1 MAKLN
6 IGLIGAGRMGRV
18 FAQHIALSATR
29 VRFVAV
35 ADTFPGVA
43 AEVAAQFG
51 AERSYTNHLDLLEQN
66 DIQAVVIVTPTGTHV
81 DIVRDA
87 AAAGKQIFCEKPL
100 SLTVSGCD
108 EALAAVEKAK
118 VILQVGFMRRFDPA
132 YRAAKERILNG
143 EIGDP
148 VMIKSLGRD
157 PRRTSLEFARR
168 ANSGGILLDM
178 GIHDFDS
185 SRWLMGSEVHRVYS
199 EGGCLVFPELKE
211 VGDLDN
217 ACVNL
222 KFVNGA
228 LGNID
233 VSRNAVYGYD
243 IRTEVLGS
251 KGAIQIGRL
260 QHTPLLIL
268 TPNNVAHDTL
278 PYFTERYRDAYA
290 AELQHFISCALE
302 DRQPEVSGADARMA
316 TAIGVAATLSYD
328 EQRPVQLEEVL

>member
-18 FAQHIALSATR
+18 FARHIALSTTR
-29 VRFVAV
+29 VNFAAV

-43 AEVAAQFG
+43 VDVAAEFG
-51 AERSYTNHLDLLEQN
+51 AAQSYTNPLDLLEQK

-81 DIVRDA
+81 DVVKAA

-100 SLTVSGCD
+100 SLTVAGCD
-108 EALAAVEKAK
+108 EALAAVSQAG
-118 VILQVGFMRRFDPA
+118 VTLQVGFMRRFDPA
-132 YRAAKERILNG
+132 YRAAKKRILNG
-143 EIGDP
+143 DIGDP

-157 PRRTSLEFARR
+157 PHRTSLEFARR
-168 ANSGGILLDM
+168 DNSGGILLDM

-185 SRWLMGSEVHRVYS
+185 SRWLMGSEVERVYS
-199 EGGCLVFPELKE
+199 EGGCLVFPELNE

-217 ACVNL
+217 ACVNM
-222 KFVNGA
+222 KFANGA
-228 LGNID
+228 IGNID

-260 QHTPLLIL
+260 QYTPMLVL
-268 TPNNVAHDTL
+268 TPNAVTHDTL
-278 PYFTERYRDAYA
+278 PYFTERYGDAYA
-290 AELQHFISCALE
+290 AELQHFITCVLE
-302 DRQPEVSGADARMA
+302 DKQPEVSGADARMA

-328 EQRPVQLEEVL
+328 EQRPVLLKEVV